1 MQAFAKVFNSP
12 QVTDT
17 EVVPSHR
24 QELLQDLFVTAPSGA
39 RVGEPMSSEQKDVQ
53 EREEQEKRCKDVQAF
68 VSEPQALVKMLRYR
82 ALMRKFAD
90 ARMPV
95 LGPVVHPCQWPWT
108 PGANVPWPPSPSGQP
123 PYQPLRLVFQ
133 VWYRIYATSY
143 IIASACRTLA
153 VDTTRTIA
161 CHNELDLAH
170 GQGTPHKTM
179 SWTLGMTRGR
189 PTRQ

>member
-1 MQAFAKVFNSP
+1 
-12 QVTDT
+12 
-17 EVVPSHR
+17 
-24 QELLQDLFVTAPSGA
+24 
-39 RVGEPMSSEQKDVQ
+39 MSSNE
-53 EREEQEKRCKDVQAF
+53 F
-68 VSEPQALVKMLRYR
+68 
-82 ALMRKFAD
+82 F
-90 ARMPV
+90 
-95 LGPVVHPCQWPWT
+95 GPVVHRCQWPWT
-108 PGANVPWPPSPSGQP
+108 PGANVPWPPSPSPQP

-179 SWTLGMTRGR
+179 SWTVGVPRDAPRDNELDSGHDQGTPHRTMSWTWDKSRDTVEDIRSDMG
-189 PTRQ
+189 QVKGHHGGH